1 MNTEELRAEYWR
13 LDRKLKREEA
23 NLRKAEREWER
34 KYPGSPA
41 EKAWKVKVD
50 EAFEVVKAVGN
61 QKWDVWRQLE
71 ALKNS

>member
-13 LDRKLKREEA
+13 LDRKLKSEEA

-34 KYPGSPA
+34 KRPGTPG

-50 EAFEVVKAVGN
+50 EAFDVVRAMEIV
-61 QKWDVWRQLE
+61 KWDVWRKLE